1 MYLLWDSFTPESWNR
16 ETLKTLHSGVHIVP
30 SNHYLLEKEIKHHKH
45 IFVEVNGY
53 PTWVERQIAQKVFMK
68 RSQIQSKETIGANEE
83 IDQTHML
90 ILPYNGEQGEPAL
103 RNINREIKRHLP
115 DNKKA

>member
-1 MYLLWDSFTPESWNR
+1 MVCFCSEIHSPPNHGIEKH
-16 ETLKTLHSGVHIVP
+16 LKHYFQVSTS
-30 SNHYLLEKEIKHHKH
+30 SNHYLLQKEIKHHKH

-53 PTWVERQIAQKVFMK
+53 PTWVEREIAQKVFMK

-83 IDQTHML
+83 TDQTHML
-90 ILPYNGEQGEPAL
+90 ILPYNGEQGERAL